1 MPKEAHFSP
10 ALFAFLRE
18 LKANNSR
25 PWFQANKERYEREVR
40 EPMLCFIADFGLEA
54 RKISPYIV
62 ADPRKA
68 GGSMFRIHRD
78 TRFAKDKSPYKTS
91 AAARFSHA
99 DGRDV
104 HAPGFYLHMEPGQVF
119 AGAGVWRPD
128 ATTLGRIRDAI
139 VAEPEGW
146 RRALSGKAFKAHCA
160 LGGAALKRPP
170 RGYDPDH
177 PLIEDLKR
185 KDFITVSRFTER
197 DACAADFLSRFTR
210 ACRAAAPLQKFLTA
224 ALGVP
229 W

>member
-18 LKANNSR
+18 LEANNSR

-40 EPMLCFIADFGLEA
+40 EPMLRFIADFGVEA

-78 TRFAKDKSPYKTS
+78 TRFSKDKSPYKTS

-99 DGRDV
+99 DGKDV

-119 AGAGVWRPD
+119 AGAGVWHPD
-128 ATTLGRIRDAI
+128 STTLGRIRDAI

-185 KDFITVSRFTER
+185 KDFITVSRFAER
-197 DACAADFLSRFTR
+197 EACAADFLSRFTR